1 MLTNTIVITHSCSDC
16 NATSQAARVGMSSLT
31 NFLCVFLY
39 TLKVFKI
46 FMHKYII
53 ILIVLLYILVSIP
66 SKLTTPKIEVLIT
79 APLAAR

>member
-39 TLKVFKI
+39 TLKVFKKNMI
-46 FMHKYII
+46 NE
-53 ILIVLLYILVSIP
+53 S
-66 SKLTTPKIEVLIT
+66 EE
-79 APLAAR
+79 